1 MVVLIVEDELLSA
14 MLLEDMLKALGHEIV
29 GPAASVAQAMNLAD
43 MPGVEAALL
52 DLNLRGERSLSV
64 AQKFIDR
71 KIPFAFVTGYM
82 PDHLD
87 SKWRSFP
94 LLQKPFMQDTL
105 KAMLEQLG
113 VPA

>member
-1 MVVLIVEDELLSA
+1 MVILIVEDELLSA
-14 MLLEDMLKALGHEIV
+14 MLLEDMLNALGHEVV
-29 GPAASVAQAMNLAD
+29 GPAASVEQAMDLAET
-43 MPGVEAALL
+43 PGVRAALL

-82 PDHLD
+82 TDHLD
-87 SKWRSFP
+87 SKWRAFP

-105 KAMLEQLG
+105 RATLEQLG
-113 VPA
+113 VAA